1 MRDAHRSRRAT
12 RGPAAELGEQ
22 HPRDEKA
29 GDHEEDVDPDESSG
43 GPPHGMRAD
52 DRQDSKSA
60 QALDVAARR
69 RVRGGIGSHGE
80 AADNCMGA
88 LSQDAKDSREFL

>member
-1 MRDAHRSRRAT
+1 
-12 RGPAAELGEQ
+12 
-22 HPRDEKA
+22 
-29 GDHEEDVDPDESSG
+29 
-43 GPPHGMRAD
+43 MRAD

-88 LSQDAKDSREFL
+88 LSQDAKDSREFR